1 MNKIYNNLNIDNL
14 MKTEEYKY
22 FNKEQKE
29 EIRLGLE
36 KNLDVSVYAKLE
48 YNWKQMYLIREGL
61 ENNLDVS
68 IYAKEEFTFS
78 QMEQIKYGLEDG
90 LDVSI
95 YTKKDFCS
103 YQMNKIRKVL
113 EKNRIKAVVY
123 AKITYFLNKIN
134 LNFLEETKLC

>member
-14 MKTEEYKY
+14 MKTEEYNY
-22 FNKEQKE
+22 FNDEQKLQ
-29 EIRLGLE
+29 IYYGLI
-36 KNLDVSVYAKLE
+36 NNIDVSVYAKTKFD
-48 YNWKQMYLIREGL
+48 WKQMQEIREGL

-68 IYAKEEFTFS
+68 VYAKEEFTFS
-78 QMEQIKYGLEDG
+78 QMEQIKYGLEDN
-90 LDVSI
+90 LDVLI
-95 YTKKDFCS
+95 YAKKDFCG

-134 LNFLEETKLC
+134 LNFLEDSKCA

>member
-1 MNKIYNNLNIDNL
+1 MKKIYNNLNIENL
-14 MKTEEYKY
+14 TKTEWFNQ
-22 FNKEQKE
+22 FNKSQQKE
-29 EIRLGLE
+29 ILKGLKNNVDVSIYANKKLEEKQMREIR
-36 KNLDVSVYAKLE
+36 S
-48 YNWKQMYLIREGL
+48 GL
-61 ENNLDVS
+61 ENSLDVS

-95 YTKKDFCS
+95 YNKKDFCS

>member
-1 MNKIYNNLNIDNL
+1 MQ
-14 MKTEEYKY
+14 E
-22 FNKEQKE
+22 
-29 EIRLGLE
+29 
-36 KNLDVSVYAKLE
+36 
-48 YNWKQMYLIREGL
+48 IREGL
-61 ENNLDVS
+61 EANLDVS

-78 QMEQIKYGLEDG
+78 QMEQIKYGLEDN

-95 YTKKDFCS
+95 YAKKDFCS